1 LYVGSC
7 ELPYHLNNLIVLL
20 GGAAVASYVLGGT
33 DLLSQPPSGATSYYL
48 QDAQGSTR
56 TLTDASGNVTD
67 TYAYTAFGE
76 TLSHSG
82 ASVNPYRYTGQQFD
96 ALTGLYYLRARYY
109 DPALGRF
116 LSRDPAEPLLTAPHE
131 LNRYVYVADNPLN
144 AADPSGRFAA
154 VEYSMA
160 NNESEEESAA
170 LEPVG
175 EETASELQA
184 LTEEFESLTETGDLR
199 TNMLR
204 YGDALGRQPN
214 PGDVAHHLVE
224 KGRAA
229 AQAARDILEKWGIDI
244 NSHYNGL
251 WLDRSTHYAT
261 YTRAYTEAVDNVL
274 KVADSS
280 GRDAVLAAL
289 RDIAKGILAGTFP

>member
-1 LYVGSC
+1 
-7 ELPYHLNNLIVLL
+7 
-20 GGAAVASYVLGGT
+20 
-33 DLLSQPPSGATSYYL
+33 
-48 QDAQGSTR
+48 
-56 TLTDASGNVTD
+56 
-67 TYAYTAFGE
+67 
-76 TLSHSG
+76 LSHSG
-82 ASVNPYRYTGQQFD
+82 ASDNPYRYTGQQFD
-96 ALTGLYYLRARYY
+96 AFSGLYYLRARYY

-160 NNESEEESAA
+160 NRESEEESAA

-184 LTEEFESLTETGDLR
+184 LTEEFESLTETGNLR

-251 WLDRSTHYAT
+251 WLDRSTHYTT
-261 YTRAYTEAVDNVL
+261 YTKAYTQAVL
-274 KVADSS
+274 RRILAADPG
-280 GRDAVLAAL
+280 GREAVLAEL
-289 RDIAKGILAGTFP
+289 RKIAAEILAGVFP